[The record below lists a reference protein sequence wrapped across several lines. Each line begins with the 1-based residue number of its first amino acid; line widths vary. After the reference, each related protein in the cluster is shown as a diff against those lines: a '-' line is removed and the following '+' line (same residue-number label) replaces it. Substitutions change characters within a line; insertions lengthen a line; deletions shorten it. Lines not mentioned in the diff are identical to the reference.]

1 MDRIMTSL
9 TRSLSAATLLVVAL
23 FSAHRLPAQDWWNSP
38 KTGGPGQQIFDAN
51 CAGCHGLDGRGGDK
65 GVDVVDNLANLTDTK
80 LRSIIAKGI
89 SGTAMPAFPELN
101 AEQVRSIIGYLRAMQ
116 GMGAGQ
122 KLPGDSSRGKTLFFG
137 SAGCFHCH
145 TLSGNGG
152 FMGPDL
158 SNYGSNSS
166 PGAIR
171 DAITKRDR
179 VPSPGYRFATVT
191 TAQGERLDGMIR
203 NEDNFSIQLL
213 AKDGTFHFLRKAD
226 LQKTEDAGRSLMP
239 SNYADQLSASDVD
252 DLVAFI
258 AKSGS
263 STGKTTTESSTE

>member
-1 MDRIMTSL
+1 MDRIVTSL
-9 TRSLSAATLLVVAL
+9 TRSLSAAALLVVAL
-23 FSAHRLPAQDWWNSP
+23 FATYRLAAQDWWNSP
-38 KTGGPGQQIFDAN
+38 KTGGPGQRVFDAN

-101 AEQVRSIIGYLRAMQ
+101 AQQVRSVIGYLRAMQ
-116 GMGAGQ
+116 GVGAARN
-122 KLPGDSSRGKTLFFG
+122 LPGDVAHGKTLFYG

-166 PGAIR
+166 PDAIR

-226 LQKTEDAGRSLMP
+226 LQKLEDAGRSLMP
-239 SNYADQLSASDVD
+239 SNYADRLSASDLD

-258 AKSGS
+258 VKSGS
-263 STGKTTTESSTE
+263 SASKTTTESSTE